1 MKWINYFLLYIMVP
15 AIIIPL
21 FVLKTD
27 KWFALFGILFYFTG
41 LLISKFRQWIFL
53 PIPLLFCFWYWY
65 TYGVSLID
73 YVTIFFACLVCG
85 VVFFEIK
92 IYVYRFVNKV
102 LPEQLHN
109 LDYNSKIE
117 ELNRQIEKYKKEH
130 PGQKVTQDVVE
141 KIRTDIF
148 FQ

>member
-27 KWFALFGILFYFTG
+27 RWFALFGILFYFTG

-85 VVFFEIK
+85 VVFFEIT

>member
-1 MKWINYFLLYIMVP
+1 MKWINYFLLYILVP

-21 FVLKTD
+21 FVIKTD
-27 KWFALFGILFYFTG
+27 RWFALFGILFYFTG

-65 TYGVSLID
+65 TYGISLTD
-73 YVTIFFACLVCG
+73 YVTIYFACLVCG
-85 VVFFEIK
+85 VVFFEIRK
-92 IYVYRFVNKV
+92 YCYRFINKV
-102 LPEQLHN
+102 LPEQLNN
-109 LDYNSKIE
+109 LDYDSKLE
-117 ELNRQIEKYKKEH
+117 ELNRQIEQYKKEH